1 MKLKPQKLY
10 CYVDETGQDAGSKA
24 FIVVAVIVT
33 SNIEAARQRL
43 HELEKSTKIGVIKWH
58 KSNYKFRIQFL
69 EEFLRQDNSD
79 LHIYFLKVK
88 KPVFYWLPT
97 VEVLQKSLPNHS
109 TAETQVIVCIDGLDQ
124 FSAKKYT
131 NALRTKMLKVKLA
144 KGPRDESEPLI
155 RLADRWA
162 GCIRMALSANKDC
175 DTLVARAK
183 KRGVLKEI

>member
-1 MKLKPQKLY
+1 MPKTKKLY
-10 CYVDETGQDAGSKA
+10 CYVDETGQDPGSKV

-33 SNIEAARQRL
+33 SNIEAVRQRL

-69 EEFLRQDNSD
+69 EEFLRQDNGD

-97 VEVLQKSLPNHS
+97 IEVLQKSLPNHS
-109 TAETQVIVCIDGLDQ
+109 TAETQVIICIDGLDQ

-144 KGPRDESEPLI
+144 KGPRDESEALI

-162 GCIRMALSANKDC
+162 GCIRMALSGNKDC
-175 DTLVARAK
+175 KTLMNRAK

>member
-1 MKLKPQKLY
+1 MPKPKKLY
-10 CYVDETGQDAGSKA
+10 CFVDETGQDTGSKV

-33 SNIEAARQRL
+33 SNIEAVRQRL
-43 HELEKSTKIGVIKWH
+43 EELEKSTKIGVIKWH

-69 EEFLRQDNSD
+69 EEFLRQDNDD

-97 VEVLQKSLPNHS
+97 VEVLQKSIPEHS
-109 TAETQVIVCIDGLDQ
+109 GAETQVIICIDGLDQ
-124 FSAKKYT
+124 FSTKKYT
-131 NALRTKMLKVKLA
+131 NALRTKALKIKLA

-175 DTLVARAK
+175 EALVARAK
-183 KRGVLKEI
+183 KRGVLKEIQ